1 LSFNELKISAQFL
14 INLFR
19 EIDFMSAKGKL
30 LCDEYVEK
38 LVCPWGRSHLEVF
51 DGCLKGF
58 YLDVLASGRKSFRLR
73 YRFKNK
79 LRITTLGCS
88 SYLSAAEAR
97 KLAIQI
103 IQNARAGVDPF
114 IETHHFLGPTVQ
126 EFFVEKYLPYVKSY
140 KRSWDTDESMIRN
153 HLVTK
158 LGGKRMSAISPPDVA
173 VFVEAMKS
181 ANYAPGTCN
190 RALVCLRYGFE
201 LAVRWKVPG
210 IESNP
215 VKEIKNLKDDNKIE
229 RFLTQD
235 QTVRLLAAV
244 RQSESEMLQHIVL
257 FLIYTGARKREVLDA
272 KWQDIDWTQK
282 SWRIPKTKSG
292 KIRHVPLSSGALE
305 LLESL
310 KGRVLAESQEA
321 KAYVDASKPIFANPK
336 TGEPYVSFF
345 YSWNSAR
352 IRAGLPDLRVHDL
365 RHSFASFLVN
375 AGRSLYEVQEL
386 LGHAAIRTT
395 SRYAHLSRERLFA
408 AVESVPRAG
417 WESQA

>member
-1 LSFNELKISAQFL
+1 MPKQFISDLYIQELKCPTERTHI
-14 INLFR
+14 
-19 EIDFMSAKGKL
+19 EI
-30 LCDEYVEK
+30 
-38 LVCPWGRSHLEVF
+38 F
-51 DGCLKGF
+51 DSVLRGF
-58 YLDVLASGRKSFRLR
+58 YVDVLASGRKSFRV
-73 YRFKNK
+73 RFRFEKK
-79 LRITTLGCS
+79 LRVVTLGSTTLMT
-88 SYLSAAEAR
+88 ADEAR
-97 KLAIQI
+97 SLATKI
-103 IQNARAGVDPF
+103 IKSAKAGVDPAK
-114 IETHHFLGPTVQ
+114 EAQHHLGPTVT

-173 VFVEAMKS
+173 VFVEAMK
-181 ANYAPGTCN
+181 AAKYAPGTCN
-190 RALVCLRYGFE
+190 RALVLLRYGFE
-201 LAVRWKVPG
+201 LALRWKVLG

-272 KWQDIDWTQK
+272 KWQDIDWNQK

-292 KIRHVPLSSGALE
+292 KIRHVPISIGALE
-305 LLESL
+305 LLGNL
-310 KGRVLAESQEA
+310 KLRLEVSTQIAVNVNA
-321 KAYVDASKPIFANPK
+321 PIFANPK

-345 YSWNSAR
+345 FSWNAAR

-386 LGHAAIRTT
+386 LGHADIRTT